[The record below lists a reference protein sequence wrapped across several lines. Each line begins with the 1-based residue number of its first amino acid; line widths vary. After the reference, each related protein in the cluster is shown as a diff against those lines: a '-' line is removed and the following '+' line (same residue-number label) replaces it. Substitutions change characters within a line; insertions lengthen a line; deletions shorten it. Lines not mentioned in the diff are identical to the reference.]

1 MGRDPIPSE
10 TPAKSKRRGFCCTEL
25 KPKTASM
32 RRRVKP
38 YSQLSTHA
46 RLFPAPGTDCQGS
59 TSDLGDPSQNAP
71 FSLFPNPL
79 SPEHAM
85 VHVSGLTDETTP
97 IRVLASDGRVVW
109 QGTGIKCP
117 RSHRLSH
124 SRIHITRHLLHSGRF
139 HLSIRKHRIDGLVIG
154 LGSARNQ

>member
-1 MGRDPIPSE
+1 MGMDPIPSE

-25 KPKTASM
+25 KPKTALM

-38 YSQLSTHA
+38 YSQHSTHA
-46 RLFPAPGTDCQGS
+46 RLYPAPGTDCQGS

-109 QGTGIKCP
+109 QGTGIKMCP
-117 RSHRLSH
+117 
-124 SRIHITRHLLHSGRF
+124 G
-139 HLSIRKHRIDGLVIG
+139 VIG
-154 LGSARNQ
+154 YPIRESISPGTYFIQVGYTSPSGNIALMVW